1 MIRSIFRLVPR
12 QRRQL
17 EAHIWAYAEML
28 LAWCLPQK
36 RAELL
41 EAASSEFTGAGIVGQ
56 GKELQPIRPAER
68 RVHPVIAS
76 MLNSSPLGA

>member
-1 MIRSIFRLVPR
+1 MSPEMRGQLVSHV
-12 QRRQL
+12 L
-17 EAHIWAYAEML
+17 AYAEML

-76 MLNSSPLGA
+76 MLSSSPLGA